1 MKKRG
6 VGSGGKRKAGP
17 SVLILAP
24 ETPYPLAGGGAL
36 RTASVLEYFLSR
48 AAVDIIVFRQPGAP
62 DPAECLRG
70 LKLNR
75 LTVIDLPANSRHPVG
90 RYVRNAGRLA
100 RRVPPLVDRFA
111 GFSAQVAAAVRG
123 SRYHLGVIEHFWC
136 APYVEQIAPQC
147 RRTALDL
154 HNIESAWHARSAEA
168 SAGAKAVAHGVFEKA
183 SRRLEQKWLPAFSL
197 LLATSSEDA
206 CRIREAA
213 PEGRIAVYPN
223 AIPMV
228 PLPSVDEEDL
238 IVFSGSL
245 EYEPNRGAVRH
256 FRDHIWPALR
266 NRFPSLRWRLV
277 GRNPEAVARCISGDP
292 RIECSGPVDDAVAE
306 LARAKVAVVPLL
318 AGSGTRLKIIE
329 AWAACRPVVSTTL
342 GAEGLPVEHGRNI
355 MIEDD
360 AAGFGVAVSSL
371 LESPP
376 LRGKLGSAGRQ
387 LYEKEFTWQ
396 AAWKKLAAAL
406 EGL

>member
-1 MKKRG
+1 MKKHRG
-6 VGSGGKRKAGP
+6 DSGNKRTARP

-24 ETPYPLAGGGAL
+24 ESPYPLVGGGAL

-48 AAVDIIVFRQPGAP
+48 AAVDIILFRQPGAP
-62 DPAECLRG
+62 DPVDGLRG
-70 LKLNR
+70 LNLNG
-75 LTVIDLPANSRHPVG
+75 LTVIDLPVNSRHTVG

-111 GFSAQVAAAVRG
+111 GFSAQIEAAVRG
-123 SRYHLGVIEHFWC
+123 RRYHLGVIEHFWC
-136 APYVEQIAPQC
+136 APYIEQIAPHC

-154 HNIESAWHARSAEA
+154 HNIESAWHARSAHA

-197 LLATSSEDA
+197 LLATSLDDA
-206 CRIREAA
+206 CRVREAV
-213 PEGRIAVYPN
+213 PGGRIAVYPN
-223 AIPMV
+223 SIPMM
-228 PLPSVDEEDL
+228 PRPSVEEEDL
-238 IVFSGSL
+238 IVFSGTL
-245 EYEPNRGAVRH
+245 EYEPNRAAVRY
-256 FRDHIWPALR
+256 FRDRIWPALR
-266 NRFPSLRWRLV
+266 CRFPALRWRLV
-277 GRNPEAVARCISGDP
+277 GRNPEAVADCIRGDS

-306 LARAKVAVVPLL
+306 LARARVAVVPLL
-318 AGSGTRLKIIE
+318 AGSGTRVKIIE
-329 AWAACRPVVSTTL
+329 AWAAGRAVVSTTV
-342 GAEGLPVEHGRNI
+342 GAEGLPAEHGRNI
-355 MIEDD
+355 IIEDD

-376 LRGKLGSAGRQ
+376 LRGRLGSAGRQ

-396 AAWKKLAAAL
+396 AAWRKLAAAL